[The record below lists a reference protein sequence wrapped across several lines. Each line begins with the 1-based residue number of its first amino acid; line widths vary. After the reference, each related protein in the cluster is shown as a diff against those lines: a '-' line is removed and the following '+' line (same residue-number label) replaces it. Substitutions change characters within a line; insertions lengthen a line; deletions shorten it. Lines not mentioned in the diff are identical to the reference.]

1 MINREEM
8 KSMTQEGLALMGVP
22 GIAYVKRVEVD
33 GTVGYSIHAADGNQ
47 LAWSDDRDTAFAAIR
62 QYDMTP
68 VSVH

>member
-1 MINREEM
+1 MINR
-8 KSMTQEGLALMGVP
+8 QELHTITPEALAAMGVP

-33 GTVGYSIHAADGNQ
+33 GAVGYSIHSADGNQ

-62 QYDMTP
+62 QHDMTP